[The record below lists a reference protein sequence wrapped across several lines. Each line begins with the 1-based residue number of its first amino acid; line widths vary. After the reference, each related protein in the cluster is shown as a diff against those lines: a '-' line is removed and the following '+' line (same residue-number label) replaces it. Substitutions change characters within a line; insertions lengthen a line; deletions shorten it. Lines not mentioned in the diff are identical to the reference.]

1 MEVDTA
7 KFLESARIFRCI
19 RLRANLTEACCARN
33 FTRAASLSCVGC
45 PVGKHHAEGLSV
57 DPKPDVKSR
66 SRWVSTTAGTCVR
79 CARHALRLLRGH
91 TICVSCYNRERE
103 VLHGANAKG
112 SPPVKASGLRQ
123 AHMAIVEKDG
133 TPRLVALG
141 GLCSGQAEAER
152 TAQRCWPGCVI
163 KTFSMDRDPPKL
175 LPPSRNAVSTA
186 HS

>member
-66 SRWVSTTAGTCVR
+66 WISQTAGTCVR

-112 SPPVKASGLRQ
+112 SRPVKASGLRQ

-141 GLCSGQAEAER
+141 GLCSGRGEAER
-152 TAQRCWPGCVI
+152 IAERQWPGAI
-163 KTFSMDRDPPKL
+163 IQSFSMDRDLPKL
-175 LPPSRNAVSTA
+175 LPSRNAVTTA
-186 HS
+186 HF